1 MSCDIPGYLCTPGF
15 SYPDPDSRSCGWI
28 TSCNPSAAAG
38 IRVWWE
44 CEPELRPF
52 IQERQS
58 LPVQMADSKELC
70 DAKKERDVA
79 IAKRDAW
86 KKELEEGSS
95 LKCKQVA
102 QANEKLTQCQQ
113 QLELERKGVKYL
125 AIQTETMK
133 KGCKQ
138 AGSDLLRV
146 MNEVETKSQVDI
158 AELTKKV
165 QSLEQEIQQWKY
177 KYESMVAENETK
189 SAPARMRLKDLEDQ
203 MESMEQMSSER
214 HSDLISKISELEI
227 TVKELEAKIMKHSE
241 KSK

>member
-1 MSCDIPGYLCTPGF
+1 
-15 SYPDPDSRSCGWI
+15 
-28 TSCNPSAAAG
+28 
-38 IRVWWE
+38 
-44 CEPELRPF
+44 
-52 IQERQS
+52 
-58 LPVQMADSKELC
+58 MADSKELC

-227 TVKELEAKIMKHSE
+227 TLMYCKYDHLSKPTLSHQELNFDFVLDYLGVSAFAYTDSCNYNFHSLLVD
-241 KSK
+241 